1 LVQELADAY
10 EASSNRGW
18 LPRNQPQLRTNSSKA
33 VPNSA
38 GLKVIKLKPVA
49 SNNDQTSFGH
59 ERKKLMDIDAKKV
72 AYEKQHKDKIFQMIK

>member
-1 LVQELADAY
+1 MKQVQI
-10 EASSNRGW
+10 EAGSPVIIPSCEQI
-18 LPRNQPQLRTNSSKA
+18 PVKH